1 MKAFKKISNILST
14 IIICVLL
21 ALALILIIPRIMGQT
36 VYAVLSGS
44 MEPEISVGSV
54 VISEKIDP
62 ETLTAGQIVT
72 YTLEGDTKVTHR
84 VVQND
89 KLNKQLITKGDANDV
104 EDGSPVSYDQVVGHA
119 KYYLPYVGYVVIY
132 IKQPIG
138 IACTCALLVV
148 LILLTFLPDILSKK
162 KEDKEEE

>member
-1 MKAFKKISNILST
+1 
-14 IIICVLL
+14 
-21 ALALILIIPRIMGQT
+21 MGQT

-72 YTLEGDTKVTHR
+72 YSLEGDTTVTHR
-84 VVQND
+84 VVSND
-89 KLNKQLITKGDANDV
+89 KINKQLITKGDANDV
-104 EDGSPVSYDQVVGHA
+104 EDGSPVSYDQVIGHA

-132 IKQPIG
+132 IKQPVG